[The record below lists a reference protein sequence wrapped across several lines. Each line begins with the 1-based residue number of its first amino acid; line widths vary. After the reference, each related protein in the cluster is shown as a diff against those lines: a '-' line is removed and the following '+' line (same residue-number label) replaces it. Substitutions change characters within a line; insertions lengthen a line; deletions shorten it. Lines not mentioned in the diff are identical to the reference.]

1 MSCGTCAEAVADLI
15 GTAASR
21 KRVAAALS
29 LPVEHLEALHGRVV
43 HGLEAAGES
52 GKGADAMVRG
62 AEADADTSQQQEQPE
77 QQKKTV

>member
-21 KRVAAALS
+21 KRAAAALS

-52 GKGADAMVRG
+52 GKGAD
-62 AEADADTSQQQEQPE
+62 
-77 QQKKTV
+77 